1 MDKKASRVSVRGGFS
16 DRNGIKPEN
25 AVIQL
30 TSFDKRTRVQLQNM
44 ISRFYCQV
52 YANDLNWNNPYI
64 QDFIKYVLGMVY
76 SEAVDARK
84 TYDDNLVLQKI
95 NNTVASDEYDD
106 VLTLIEAL
114 VQYWDLHLKEVDG
127 FHYYD
132 RINGKYPDKSIFE
145 YANYFF
151 EREYVG
157 YRFVGGIIVP
167 ISDSFEVQSVSE
179 ALNNKYKVVHDH
191 IAKANRYLAD
201 RDKPDY
207 ENSIKESISAVEALS
222 EVLTETTGREAT
234 LGRMLNKLE
243 DNGIVVHSKIKEAFK
258 LLYAY
263 ASNAN
268 GIRHAGD
275 IGGPSSTFEEA
286 KFILVACS
294 AFINY
299 LTALNAD

>member
-1 MDKKASRVSVRGGFS
+1 MDKKASKVSVRGGFS

-25 AVIQL
+25 KEIQL
-30 TSFDKRTRVQLQNM
+30 KEFDNRTRIQLANM
-44 ISRFYCQV
+44 INTLYIEALGFDPQGNRFF
-52 YANDLNWNNPYI
+52 I
-64 QDFIKYVLGMVY
+64 QNFIRFVLGTVY
-76 SEAVDARK
+76 SEIVDLRIY
-84 TYDDNLVLQKI
+84 YDDGNVLKKVEKTI
-95 NNTVASDEYDD
+95 LNDEFDD

-114 VQYWDLHLKEVDG
+114 VQYLDEFMKESLG
-127 FHYYD
+127 FQYYD
-132 RINGKYPDKSIFE
+132 KINKKYARESLFE
-145 YANYFF
+145 MANTCF
-151 EREYVG
+151 EREYIG
-157 YRFVGGIIVP
+157 YRFIDGLIVP